1 MIVNGLF
8 SNSVFVTVL
17 VFISPSLEIP
27 GSRRVLLPP
36 TFLESFKRN
45 RCLLVDFQISMSIIC
60 VCFHLEAG
68 W

>member
-8 SNSVFVTVL
+8 RNSVFVAVL
-17 VFISPSLEIP
+17 ILISPSLKIP
-27 GSRRVLLPP
+27 GNRKVLLPP

-45 RCLLVDFQISMSIIC
+45 RCLLFDFQIYMSNIC